1 MCEALCMCRQHT
13 LKLLKGNIG
22 CHSTTASH
30 LFSLFTSLCE
40 ACLALLKLKLETQQ
54 EVCLFQNV
62 ALTYSADWYLNCLSI
77 YVPAALHWS
86 EMTER
91 PEVGH
96 PCLTCMQADTVIIT
110 NQNQRSEDP
119 NQIVQDIISGFPEDI
134 LEYNAKKPWPGGI
147 LQDVQRPEY
156 TLREFVM
163 EGQNR

>member
-1 MCEALCMCRQHT
+1 
-13 LKLLKGNIG
+13 
-22 CHSTTASH
+22 
-30 LFSLFTSLCE
+30 
-40 ACLALLKLKLETQQ
+40 
-54 EVCLFQNV
+54 
-62 ALTYSADWYLNCLSI
+62 
-77 YVPAALHWS
+77 
-86 EMTER
+86 
-91 PEVGH
+91 
-96 PCLTCMQADTVIIT
+96 MQADTVIIT